1 MELEQFHQSFW
12 LINYMKKNK
21 LEKISEIRI
30 EEVHDHEDGL
40 HFYRVYFYHQNGK
53 IDIMSESSTKP
64 VLARY
69 VSKIY

>member
-1 MELEQFHQSFW
+1 
-12 LINYMKKNK
+12 MKKNK
-21 LEKISEIRI
+21 LDKIKEIRV
-30 EEVHDHEDGL
+30 EEVNDHVDGD

-53 IDIMSESSTKP
+53 INIMSESSTKP

>member
-1 MELEQFHQSFW
+1 
-12 LINYMKKNK
+12 MKKNK
-21 LEKISEIRI
+21 LEKISEIRV

-40 HFYRVYFYHQNGK
+40 HFYRVYFYNQNGK
-53 IDIMSESSTKP
+53 IDSMSESSIKP

>member
-1 MELEQFHQSFW
+1 
-12 LINYMKKNK
+12 MKKSN
-21 LEKISEIRI
+21 ITEIRV

-53 IDIMSESSTKP
+53 IDIMSESSIKP